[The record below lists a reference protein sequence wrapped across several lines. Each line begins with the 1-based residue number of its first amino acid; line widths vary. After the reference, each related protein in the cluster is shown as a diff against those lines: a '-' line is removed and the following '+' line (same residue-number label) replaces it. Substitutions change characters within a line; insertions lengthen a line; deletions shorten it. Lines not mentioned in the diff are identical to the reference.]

1 MFLRLKQISKS
12 YFSKGVLVR
21 EVLSKL
27 SLEVKEGES
36 VAIVGP
42 SGSGKTTLLNI
53 IGTLDR
59 PDEGQVLYKEKD
71 VSLFNNKQLA
81 AFRSRQIG
89 FIFQQHY
96 LLPQC
101 TLWENILV
109 PTLPLKDRDWKDQ
122 CMQRGQKL
130 LKRTGIWEQRHQKP
144 GELSGG
150 ECQRA
155 AVVRALIN
163 APSLLLADEPTGALD
178 QKNSQTLAELLFEI
192 NQSDRVTLIMVTHDP
207 SLAARANRIF
217 LLKEGQLES
226 HQGNP
231 RLS

>member
-12 YFSKGVLVR
+12 FFSKGVLIR

-27 SLEVKEGES
+27 SLEVEEGES
-36 VAIVGP
+36 VSIVGP

-53 IGTLDR
+53 IGTLDQ
-59 PDEGQVLYKEKD
+59 PNEGQVLYKEKD
-71 VSLFNNKQLA
+71 VSLFNNQQLA
-81 AFRSRQIG
+81 SFRSRQIG
-89 FIFQQHY
+89 FVFQQHY

-109 PTLPLKDRDWKDQ
+109 PTLPLKDRGWKNQ
-122 CMQRGQKL
+122 CIQRGQEL

-178 QKNSQTLAELLFEI
+178 QKNSDNLAELLFEI
-192 NQSDRVTLIMVTHDP
+192 NQSDRVTLIMVTHNT
-207 SLAARANRIF
+207 SLAARANKIF
-217 LLKEGQLES
+217 LLEEGQLKP
-226 HQGNP
+226 HRGNSP
-231 RLS
+231 LS

>member
-71 VSLFNNKQLA
+71 VSLFNN
-81 AFRSRQIG
+81 
-89 FIFQQHY
+89 
-96 LLPQC
+96 
-101 TLWENILV
+101 
-109 PTLPLKDRDWKDQ
+109 
-122 CMQRGQKL
+122 
-130 LKRTGIWEQRHQKP
+130 
-144 GELSGG
+144 
-150 ECQRA
+150 
-155 AVVRALIN
+155 
-163 APSLLLADEPTGALD
+163 
-178 QKNSQTLAELLFEI
+178 
-192 NQSDRVTLIMVTHDP
+192 
-207 SLAARANRIF
+207 
-217 LLKEGQLES
+217 
-226 HQGNP
+226 
-231 RLS
+231 